1 MTIDEIRNKII
12 ANYEQGKP
20 ITDGIKDYDIYRLAL
35 DK

>member
-12 ANYEQGKP
+12 ENYEQGKP
-20 ITDGIKDYDIYRLAL
+20 ITDGISDNALYKLAL